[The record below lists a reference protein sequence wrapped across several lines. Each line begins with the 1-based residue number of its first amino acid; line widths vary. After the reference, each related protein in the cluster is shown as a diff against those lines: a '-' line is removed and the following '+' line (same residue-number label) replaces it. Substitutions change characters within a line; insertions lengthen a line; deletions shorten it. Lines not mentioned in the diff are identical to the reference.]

1 MTRHRVVV
9 VGAGFA
15 GISAVRQFANSDIEV
30 LLLNRD
36 NYHAFLPL
44 LPQVAAC
51 KLEPEHIVYPIR
63 GLLRK
68 LPNLEFVTTEVK
80 RIDLVSQVVE
90 TDSCLVHYD
99 YLILACGSTSHFLRV
114 PGASKYSFALKSLIN
129 AVKLRNHILDCFE
142 RWQSLCKGESLFTA
156 DISQRQQLL
165 TFTIVGGGTTGVELA
180 GELIELIRG
189 SLVKDYPSVDMR
201 RVRVLLLQ
209 AGEKLLPEMPAHLS
223 DYAKCKLER
232 MGVSVRVRSRVT
244 QITEDAVYLED
255 SGVIPTQTVVWTA
268 GVGGNRDA
276 QEWGLPTNKNGQVTV
291 LPTLQVAEYPQVY
304 VIGDLAALQDRKLPM
319 VAPVATQQGITAA
332 TNILRQ
338 IKGKNPQP
346 LKYKH
351 QGSMVIIG
359 RHTAVASIG
368 INITGFL
375 AWLLWLFIHLA
386 FLPGTRNRLH
396 VLINW
401 VWNYL
406 LSESPV
412 RLILPL
418 GSASKLK
425 SLRIFT
431 DRDDDSINQ
440 KSEFKK

>member
-1 MTRHRVVV
+1 MARQRVVV

-15 GISAVRQFANSDIEV
+15 GISAVRQFADCDIEV

-68 LPNLEFVTTEVK
+68 LPNLEFATTEVK
-80 RIDLVSQVVE
+80 RIDPVSQVVE

-99 YLILACGSTSHFLRV
+99 YLILACGSTSHFLGV
-114 PGASKYSFALKSLIN
+114 PGANKYSFPLKHLN
-129 AVKLRNHILDCFE
+129 HAVKLRNHILDCFE
-142 RWQSLCKGESLFTA
+142 RSLFTP
-156 DISQRQQLL
+156 DRSQRQQLL
-165 TFTIVGGGTTGVELA
+165 TFTIVGGGATGVELA
-180 GELIELIRG
+180 GELIELIRNT
-189 SLVKDYPSVDMR
+189 LVKDYSSVDFHQ
-201 RVRVLLLQ
+201 VRVLLLQ
-209 AGEKLLPEMPAHLS
+209 AGDKLLPEMPSYLS
-223 DYAKCKLER
+223 DYAKRRLER

-255 SGVIPTQTVVWTA
+255 SQVIPTQTVIWTA
-268 GVGGNRDA
+268 GVRGNPDA
-276 QEWGLPTNKNGQVTV
+276 QKWGLPTNKNGQVTV
-291 LPTLQVAEYPQVY
+291 LPTLQVPEYPQVY
-304 VIGDLAALQDRKLPM
+304 VVGDLAALQDRKLPM

-386 FLPGTRNRLH
+386 FLPGIRNRLH

-406 LSESPV
+406 LFESPV
-412 RLILPL
+412 CLILPL
-418 GSASKLK
+418 GASKLNPY
-425 SLRIFT
+425 LFT
-431 DRDDDSINQ
+431 GSNDDHQNQ

>member
-1 MTRHRVVV
+1 MARQRVVV

-15 GISAVRQFANSDIEV
+15 GISAVRQFADSDIEV

-68 LPNLEFVTTEVK
+68 LPNVEFATTEVQ
-80 RIDLVSQVVE
+80 RIDLMAQVIE
-90 TDSCLVHYD
+90 TNSCLVHYD
-99 YLILACGSTSHFLRV
+99 YLILACGSASHFLGV
-114 PGASKYSFALKSLIN
+114 PGANKYSFSLKHLN
-129 AVKLRNHILDCFE
+129 HAVKLRNHILDCFE
-142 RWQSLCKGESLFTA
+142 RSLFTA

-165 TFTIVGGGTTGVELA
+165 TFTIVGGGATGVELA
-180 GELIELIRG
+180 GELIELIRNT
-189 SLVKDYPSVDMR
+189 LVKDYPSVDFH

-209 AGEKLLPEMPAHLS
+209 AGDKLLPEMPSHLS
-223 DYAKCKLER
+223 DYAKRRLER
-232 MGVSVRVRSRVT
+232 MGVEVKVRSRVT
-244 QITEDAVYLED
+244 QITEEAVYLED
-255 SGVIPTQTVVWTA
+255 SRVIPTQTVVWTA
-268 GVGGNRDA
+268 GVRGNPDA
-276 QEWGLPTNKNGQVTV
+276 EKWGLSTNKNGQVTV
-291 LPTLQVAEYPQVY
+291 LPTMQVPEYPQVY
-304 VIGDLAALQDRKLPM
+304 VVGDLAAQQDRKLPM

-386 FLPGTRNRLH
+386 FLPGIRNRLH

-418 GSASKLK
+418 GSASKLNPY
-425 SLRIFT
+425 LFT
-431 DRDDDSINQ
+431 GSNDDHQNQ

>member
-1 MTRHRVVV
+1 VTKE
-9 VGAGFA
+9 G
-15 GISAVRQFANSDIEV
+15 
-30 LLLNRD
+30 
-36 NYHAFLPL
+36 YHAFLPL
-44 LPQVAAC
+44 LPQVAAG

-68 LPNLEFVTTEVK
+68 LPNVEFATTEVK
-80 RIDLVSQVVE
+80 RIDLVSQVIE

-99 YLILACGSTSHFLRV
+99 YLILACGSTSHFLGV
-114 PGASKYSFALKSLIN
+114 TGANKYTFSFKCLSH
-129 AVKLRNHILDCFE
+129 AVKLRNQILDCFE
-142 RWQSLCKGESLFTA
+142 RSLFIA

-165 TFTIVGGGTTGVELA
+165 TFTIVGGGATGVELA

-189 SLVKDYPSVDMR
+189 SLVKDYPSVDLR
-201 RVRVLLLQ
+201 CVRVVLLQ
-209 AGEKLLPEMPAHLS
+209 AGEKLLPEMPPHLS
-223 DYAKCKLER
+223 DYAKYKLQQ
-232 MGVSVRVRSRVT
+232 MGVEVRVRSRVT

-255 SGVIPTQTVVWTA
+255 SRIIPTQTVVWTA
-268 GVGGNRDA
+268 GVRGNPNA
-276 QEWGLPTNKNGQVTV
+276 EKWGLPTNKNGQVTV
-291 LPTLQVAEYPQVY
+291 SPTLQVNEYPQVY
-304 VIGDLAALQDRKLPM
+304 VVGDLAAIENRKLPM
-319 VAPVATQQGITAA
+319 VAPAATQQGITAA

-359 RHTAVASIG
+359 RNTAVASIG

-386 FLPGTRNRLH
+386 FLPGIRNRLH

-412 RLILPL
+412 RLILPS
-418 GSASKLK
+418 GSATKLNSYLFTGSKG
-425 SLRIFT
+425 
-431 DRDDDSINQ
+431 DHQNQ
-440 KSEFKK
+440 ESEFKK